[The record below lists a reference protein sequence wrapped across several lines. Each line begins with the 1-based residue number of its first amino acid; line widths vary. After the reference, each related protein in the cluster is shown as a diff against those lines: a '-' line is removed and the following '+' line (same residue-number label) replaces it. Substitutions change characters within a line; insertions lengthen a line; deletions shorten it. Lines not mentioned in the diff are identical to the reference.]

1 MSYTHL
7 HLPEVDVLK
16 KILTETPDRIKYYMK
31 YGALM
36 GSNESMN
43 YLNQKIDDY
52 RTKTL
57 VVDHRTWGCE
67 VAYNSGPEDSFGC
80 LMAC

>member
-7 HLPEVDVLK
+7 HLPEIDVLK

-36 GSNESMN
+36 GSSESMD
-43 YLNQKIDDY
+43 YLTKKIDEY
-52 RTKTL
+52 K
-57 VVDHRTWGCE
+57 
-67 VAYNSGPEDSFGC
+67 SKSSS
-80 LMAC
+80 

>member
-7 HLPEVDVLK
+7 HLPAVDVLK
-16 KILTETPDRIKYYMK
+16 GILTETPDKIKYYMK

-43 YLNQKIDDY
+43 YLNQKIDEY
-52 RTKTL
+52 ISKSN
-57 VVDHRTWGCE
+57 
-67 VAYNSGPEDSFGC
+67 Y
-80 LMAC
+80 

>member
-7 HLPEVDVLK
+7 HLPEIDVLK
-16 KILTETPDRIKYYMK
+16 QILTETPDRIKYYMK

-43 YLNQKIDDY
+43 YLTKKIDEY
-52 RTKTL
+52 TKT
-57 VVDHRTWGCE
+57 T
-67 VAYNSGPEDSFGC
+67 S
-80 LMAC
+80 

>member
-7 HLPEVDVLK
+7 HLPEIDVLK

-36 GSNESMN
+36 GSSESMD
-43 YLNQKIDDY
+43 YLTKKIDEY
-52 RTKTL
+52 KSKSS
-57 VVDHRTWGCE
+57 
-67 VAYNSGPEDSFGC
+67 N
-80 LMAC
+80 

>member
-36 GSNESMN
+36 GSIESMN
-43 YLNQKIDDY
+43 YLDKKIDEY
-52 RTKTL
+52 RSKNN
-57 VVDHRTWGCE
+57 R
-67 VAYNSGPEDSFGC
+67 
-80 LMAC
+80 